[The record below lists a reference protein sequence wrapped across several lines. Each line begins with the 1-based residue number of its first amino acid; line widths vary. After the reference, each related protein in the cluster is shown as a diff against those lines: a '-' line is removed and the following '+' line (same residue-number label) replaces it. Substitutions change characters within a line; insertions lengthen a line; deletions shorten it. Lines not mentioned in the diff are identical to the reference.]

1 MTAFLFASYGDG
13 GIVGKI
19 NPAFLTP
26 TEFRHTGLKSLP
38 PNGGFLRRD
47 CTAFVV
53 HFSGARHWLSSH
65 WAKIFAS

>member
-38 PNGGFLRRD
+38 PNGGFLRRH
-47 CTAFVV
+47 CTGFRRSFFGCQALAFVTL
-53 HFSGARHWLSSH
+53 R
-65 WAKIFAS
+65 